1 MLNME
6 HFLSRC
12 GTLSQITGRAVCSV
26 EEKSANT
33 ARRQT
38 GNQSNRRSPACSH
51 SGEYHQ
57 NLKVPEKWV
66 IFSPY
71 TAKHDQGK
79 LQLLGMKCVFNPLN
93 AEFTSTSSTTS
104 SELLP
109 QFSTC
114 SG

>member
-38 GNQSNRRSPACSH
+38 GNQSSRRSPACSH
-51 SGEYHQ
+51 SGQ
-57 NLKVPEKWV
+57 
-66 IFSPY
+66 
-71 TAKHDQGK
+71 
-79 LQLLGMKCVFNPLN
+79 
-93 AEFTSTSSTTS
+93 
-104 SELLP
+104 
-109 QFSTC
+109 
-114 SG
+114 